1 MASILDLLLAE
12 LQGLS
17 AQSPEL
23 AQACAPLTARVSTPP
38 RIVIVGRI
46 KAGKST
52 LLNALVGAPVA
63 ETKALE
69 ATNVVTVY
77 QYGAPDRAEAMLRN
91 GQRVPIQTM
100 RGEVAALPAP
110 PVDIAFIDRW
120 MPASAVSNYTL
131 IDTPG
136 LATLTDEN
144 EATTRAAL
152 IDGYE
157 QTRSAS
163 VDADAAMFL
172 FDSAPRRDEVEFIQ
186 QLGFTPLNTMGVLSR
201 ADSFGEGPLGQED
214 PMVAAGDHA
223 QKLQREL
230 ASYVGRVMPV
240 SGLLAQ
246 TAATGVVTESLT
258 RQIARVTAM
267 SRTELITELFT
278 AEPGGSRSAI
288 NQITNVIDVVGEYG
302 LFLGA
307 EEAAKGAATF
317 NEWLTQSSGIGAVRD
332 VLEKELSTYA
342 YLHRAGEI
350 LASMETLV
358 YRHPTHSDAIRQAVS
373 TVRNHPAALPA
384 KLLVT
389 LKGLLTSSA
398 QNIFVEEATRLAAI
412 GSPAQRLGLPDDANP
427 WQILDRIQEK
437 RREMQTLSFG
447 LLDPSE
453 EHALVTFAQAYD
465 QLERNAQAMT

>member
-1 MASILDLLLAE
+1 MVSILDLLLQE
-12 LQGLS
+12 LQKLS

-23 AQACAPLTARVSTPP
+23 AQACAPLEARVSTPP

-110 PVDIAFIDRW
+110 PVEIAFIDRW
-120 MPASAVSNYTL
+120 MPASAVSSYTL

-201 ADSFGEGPLGQED
+201 ADSFGEGALGEVDPVVDAGHHAVRLQE
-214 PMVAAGDHA
+214 
-223 QKLQREL
+223 EL

-246 TAATGVVTESLT
+246 TAATGVVTEALT
-258 RQIARVTAM
+258 REAARVTSM
-267 SRTELITELFT
+267 SRTELIAELFS
-278 AEPGGSRSAI
+278 AEAGGSHSEASRIARI
-288 NQITNVIDVVGEYG
+288 IDVVGEYG
-302 LFLGA
+302 LFRGR
-307 EEAAKGAATF
+307 EEAQKGAASF
-317 NEWLTQSSGIGAVRD
+317 NEWLTQSSGIGALRQ
-332 VLEKELSTYA
+332 VLEEELSTYA
-342 YLHRAGEI
+342 YLHRAGDI
-350 LASMETLV
+350 LAEMETLV
-358 YRHPTHSDAIRQAVS
+358 YRHPGFADPIRNAVA
-373 TVRNHPAALPA
+373 TVRNHPAAIPA

-389 LKGLLTSSA
+389 LKGLLQSSA
-398 QNIFVEEATRLAAI
+398 QQDFILEATRLASI
-412 GSPAQRLGLPDDANP
+412 GTPAHRLGLPDNANP
-427 WQILDRIQEK
+427 WQILDRIREK
-437 RREMQTLSFG
+437 RREMQMHSFG

-465 QLERNAQAMT
+465 QIERGAQAMT

>member
-1 MASILDLLLAE
+1 
-12 LQGLS
+12 
-17 AQSPEL
+17 
-23 AQACAPLTARVSTPP
+23 
-38 RIVIVGRI
+38 
-46 KAGKST
+46 
-52 LLNALVGAPVA
+52 
-63 ETKALE
+63 
-69 ATNVVTVY
+69 
-77 QYGAPDRAEAMLRN
+77 
-91 GQRVPIQTM
+91 
-100 RGEVAALPAP
+100 
-110 PVDIAFIDRW
+110 
-120 MPASAVSNYTL
+120 
-131 IDTPG
+131 
-136 LATLTDEN
+136 
-144 EATTRAAL
+144 
-152 IDGYE
+152 
-157 QTRSAS
+157 
-163 VDADAAMFL
+163 
-172 FDSAPRRDEVEFIQ
+172 
-186 QLGFTPLNTMGVLSR
+186 
-201 ADSFGEGPLGQED
+201 
-214 PMVAAGDHA
+214 MVAAGHHA

-350 LASMETLV
+350 LAAMETLV